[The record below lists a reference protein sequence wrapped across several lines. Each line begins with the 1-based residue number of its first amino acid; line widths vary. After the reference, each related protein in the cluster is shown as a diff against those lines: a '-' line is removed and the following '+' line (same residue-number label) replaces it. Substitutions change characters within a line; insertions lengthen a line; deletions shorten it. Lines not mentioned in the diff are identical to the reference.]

1 MREPVDWYFLKM
13 ALLVAQRGTCARRK
27 VGCILVNE
35 KKHVVA
41 TGYNGN
47 PAGQKHCIDQPC
59 KGAMAKSGSD
69 LELCEAIHAEQN
81 ALLQCKNV
89 YEINKVYCTVSPC
102 IHCIKLLLNTSAKSI
117 IFSEEYIN
125 QEGKS
130 LWMKTNGLNWTFIDK
145 NIIQRTFH

>member
-59 KGAMAKSGSD
+59 KGAIAKSGSD

-102 IHCIKLLLNTSAKSI
+102 IHCIKLLLNTSAKYI
-117 IFSEEYIN
+117 IFSEEYTN

>member
-102 IHCIKLLLNTSAKSI
+102 IHCIKLLLNTSAKHI
-117 IFSEEYIN
+117 IFSEEYTN

>member
-27 VGCILVNE
+27 VGCILVNQ
-35 KKHVVA
+35 KRHVIA

-47 PAGQKHCIDQPC
+47 PAGQKHCIDYPC

-102 IHCIKLLLNTSAKSI
+102 IHCIKLLLNTSAKHI
-117 IFSEEYIN
+117 IFSEEYTN

>member
-102 IHCIKLLLNTSAKSI
+102 IHCIKLLLNTSAKYI
-117 IFSEEYIN
+117 IFSEEYTN

>member
-1 MREPVDWYFLKM
+1 MREPGDWYFLKM

-59 KGAMAKSGSD
+59 KGATAKSGSD

-102 IHCIKLLLNTSAKSI
+102 IHCIKLLLNTSAKHI
-117 IFSEEYIN
+117 IFSEEYTN

>member
-13 ALLVAQRGTCARRK
+13 ALLVAQRGTCTRRK

>member
-1 MREPVDWYFLKM
+1 
-13 ALLVAQRGTCARRK
+13 
-27 VGCILVNE
+27 
-35 KKHVVA
+35 
-41 TGYNGN
+41 
-47 PAGQKHCIDQPC
+47 
-59 KGAMAKSGSD
+59 MAKSGSD

-102 IHCIKLLLNTSAKSI
+102 IHCIKLLLNTSAKHI
-117 IFSEEYIN
+117 IFSEEYTN

>member
-102 IHCIKLLLNTSAKSI
+102 IHCIKLLLNTSAKHI
-117 IFSEEYIN
+117 IFSEEYTN

-130 LWMKTNGLNWTFIDK
+130 LWIKTSGLNWTFIDK

>member
-59 KGAMAKSGSD
+59 KGAIAKSGSD

-117 IFSEEYIN
+117 IFSEEYTN

>member
-102 IHCIKLLLNTSAKSI
+102 IHCIKLLLNTSAKHI

>member
-117 IFSEEYIN
+117 IFSEEYTN

>member
-27 VGCILVNE
+27 VGCILVNQ
-35 KKHVVA
+35 KRHVIA

-47 PAGQKHCIDQPC
+47 PAGQKHCIDYPC
-59 KGAMAKSGSD
+59 KGATAKSGRD

-89 YEINKVYCTVSPC
+89 
-102 IHCIKLLLNTSAKSI
+102 
-117 IFSEEYIN
+117 
-125 QEGKS
+125 
-130 LWMKTNGLNWTFIDK
+130 
-145 NIIQRTFH
+145 